1 MKDTYIISMARTPI
15 GRFGGILKNI
25 SPVDLGAL
33 AMKGAL
39 ERAGVTGE
47 NLDLFIYGNVLRA
60 GHGQLIP
67 RQSAL
72 KAGIPNT
79 IDGYAIDMVCSSSMM
94 ATLNASMTIKTG
106 EADLVLAGGVEAMSQ
121 AGFYITHKSRWG
133 LKMLMGKGE
142 PLTDIMVKDGLTD
155 PITNEGMGNQTE
167 RVAEE
172 FGITREELDH
182 VAYESNRRAAEAT
195 ESGILRNEIIPVE
208 VKLRR
213 ETKIVDTDEGIRAD
227 TTMES
232 LAKLRPAF
240 TKDGVLTAGNSSQ
253 ISDGAAAMLIASEE
267 AVKTH
272 NLKPIARI
280 LGGTWSAGEPWRFTE
295 TPVYTVKKLLDRT
308 GMKLDDFDL
317 FENNEAFA
325 VNSILFNKVLGVPHE
340 KMNVH
345 GGAIALGHPLGASG
359 VRIMIALINAL
370 QVKNGKRG
378 LASLCHGTGGA
389 TAVAIELV

>member
-142 PLTDIMVKDGLTD
+142 PLT
-155 PITNEGMGNQTE
+155 ESQTK
-167 RVAEE
+167 AW
-172 FGITREELDH
+172 
-182 VAYESNRRAAEAT
+182 AT
-195 ESGILRNEIIPVE
+195 KLNVSLKNLALLVRN
-208 VKLRR
+208 
-213 ETKIVDTDEGIRAD
+213 
-227 TTMES
+227 
-232 LAKLRPAF
+232 
-240 TKDGVLTAGNSSQ
+240 
-253 ISDGAAAMLIASEE
+253 
-267 AVKTH
+267 
-272 NLKPIARI
+272 
-280 LGGTWSAGEPWRFTE
+280 
-295 TPVYTVKKLLDRT
+295 
-308 GMKLDDFDL
+308 
-317 FENNEAFA
+317 
-325 VNSILFNKVLGVPHE
+325 
-340 KMNVH
+340 
-345 GGAIALGHPLGASG
+345 
-359 VRIMIALINAL
+359 
-370 QVKNGKRG
+370 
-378 LASLCHGTGGA
+378 
-389 TAVAIELV
+389 